1 MTTPLIVLGS
11 ASRDYTVVVARHPQ
25 PGETLLG
32 GDIITGAGGKGAN
45 QAVAAA
51 RSGLSPVFLGCFGD
65 DSTGV
70 ELIDE
75 LSENGVDVTHV
86 TTTALAPTG
95 VALITVVESGENS
108 IVVAAGAN
116 ARLDAD
122 ATARV
127 IRELAGPGTVALAQ
141 LEIPLETVRAAAAAI
156 TGAGGR
162 FVLNLSP
169 SRDIPA
175 DLLAACDP
183 LVVNESEAAA
193 VSGRQVSSVDDARDV
208 AALLVQRC
216 RSVVVTLGGDGV
228 VWADAAGVNYLPA
241 EKVAVVDTT
250 GAGDAFAG
258 ALAARLAQAGQT
270 VDGASDPVDS
280 AHSAALA
287 DAVALGIAAGARA
300 VQHVG
305 AQPPR

>member
-1 MTTPLIVLGS
+1 MNARLIVLGS
-11 ASRDYTVVVARHPQ
+11 SSRDYTVVVDRHPQ

-45 QAVAAA
+45 QAVASA
-51 RSGLSPVFLGCFGD
+51 RAGLSPVFLGCFGE
-65 DSTGV
+65 DSTGT

-75 LSENGVDVTHV
+75 LSANGVDVSQV
-86 TTTALAPTG
+86 TTTSLAPTG

-116 ARLDAD
+116 AHLAPN
-122 ATARV
+122 ATATT
-127 IRELAGPGTVALAQ
+127 IRELAGPDTVALAQ
-141 LEIPLETVRAAAAAI
+141 LEIPLDTVRAAAAAV
-156 TGAGGR
+156 TDAGGR

-175 DLLAACDP
+175 DLLAVCDP

-193 VSGRQVSSVDDARDV
+193 VSGRSVRSVDDARDV
-208 AALLVQRC
+208 AALLAQSC

-228 VWADAAGVNYLPA
+228 VWADGIAVHYLPA
-241 EKVAVVDTT
+241 ARVPVVDTT

-258 ALAARLAQAGQT
+258 ALAASLALSAKA
-270 VDGASDPVDS
+270 ASPDESANLDS
-280 AHSAALA
+280 RAAALA
-287 DAVALGIAAGARA
+287 AAVALGIEAGGQA

>member
-1 MTTPLIVLGS
+1 MNARLIVLGS
-11 ASRDYTVVVARHPQ
+11 SSRDYTVVVDRHPQ

-51 RSGLSPVFLGCFGD
+51 RAGLSPVFLGCFGE
-65 DSTGV
+65 DSTGT

-75 LSENGVDVTHV
+75 LSANGVDVSQV
-86 TTTALAPTG
+86 TTTSLAPTG

-116 ARLDAD
+116 AHLAPN
-122 ATARV
+122 ATATT
-127 IRELAGPGTVALAQ
+127 IRELAGPDTVARAQ
-141 LEIPLETVRAAAAAI
+141 LEIPLDTVRAAAAAV
-156 TGAGGR
+156 TDAGGR

-175 DLLAACDP
+175 DLLAVCDP

-193 VSGRQVSSVDDARDV
+193 VSGRSVRSVDDARDV
-208 AALLVQRC
+208 AAKGYNDRPAGLREE
-216 RSVVVTLGGDGV
+216 GGDGV
-228 VWADAAGVNYLPA
+228 VWADGIAVHYLPA
-241 EKVAVVDTT
+241 ARVPVVDTT

-258 ALAARLAQAGQT
+258 ALAASLALSAKA
-270 VDGASDPVDS
+270 ASPDESANLDS
-280 AHSAALA
+280 RAAALA
-287 DAVALGIAAGARA
+287 AAVALGIEAGGQA

-305 AQPPR
+305 AQSPR